1 MKATQVGIAVVLCVL
16 ALGQKRLMAQAD
28 YPVTLDVV
36 VTDKLDRPVVDLKQ
50 EDFKVLDNK
59 DLRSITS
66 VRMVN
71 GEGDKPDPPVTAYLL
86 VDMINTP
93 LETLSTELKSIEAYL
108 EQAGPRLPLPTALIF
123 LSETD
128 LKFQGEP
135 TRDPKVL
142 LANLRNNDAMR
153 RSFQQQGGIQQLA
166 QMREKSLEALNG
178 VTLKLN
184 NVEGR
189 KLVVWISPGWAAF
202 EHQSSQK
209 SPKELEALY
218 EYIVGISTALRQAGV
233 TIYSVNPYGAVR
245 DLGISN
251 ESYYKEFV
259 KGVSSPKQTDNGDL
273 GLQVI
278 AAQTGGN
285 VLYGNNNIAKM
296 IDQCLADAQVFYE
309 VTYSAAHAR
318 QANEFHA
325 VQMQVGKPGLKPRT
339 RFGYYAQP

>member
-1 MKATQVGIAVVLCVL
+1 MKARLVWMAVVLCGL
-16 ALGQKRLMAQAD
+16 ALAQRSVVAQAD

-36 VTDKLDRPVVDLKQ
+36 VTDKMDRPVVDLKP
-50 EDFKVLDNK
+50 EEFKVLDNK
-59 DLRSITS
+59 EMRSITS

-93 LETLSTELKSIEAYL
+93 IETLSIELKSIQSYL
-108 EQAGPRLPLPTALIF
+108 AQAGPRLPLPTALVF

-128 LKFQGEP
+128 LKWQSEP

-142 LANLRNNDAMR
+142 LANLASNEVLR
-153 RSFQQQGGIQQLA
+153 RSFQNQGGYQQLV
-166 QMREKSLEALNG
+166 QMRQKSLEALNG

-189 KLVVWISPGWAAF
+189 KLVVWLSPGWAAF
-202 EHQSSQK
+202 EHQTSQK
-209 SPKELEALY
+209 SPAEFQALFD
-218 EYIVGISTALRQAGV
+218 YIVGISSALRQAGV
-233 TIYSVNPYGAVR
+233 TIYSVNPVGAAR
-245 DLGISN
+245 DLGSSN

-285 VLYGNNNIAKM
+285 VLYGSNNIGKM
-296 IDQCLADAQVFYE
+296 IDQCLSDAQVFYE

-318 QANEFHA
+318 QGNEFHA
-325 VQMQVGKPGLKPRT
+325 VQVTVDKPGLKSRT
-339 RFGYYAQP
+339 RYGYYAQP

>member
-1 MKATQVGIAVVLCVL
+1 MNARPVWMAVVLCL
-16 ALGQKRLMAQAD
+16 LTLGQKRVMAQAD

-59 DLRSITS
+59 ELRSITS

-86 VDMINTP
+86 IDMINTP
-93 LETLSTELKSIEAYL
+93 LETLSIELKSIESYL
-108 EQAGPRLPLPTALIF
+108 EQAGPRLPLPTALVF

-128 LKFQGEP
+128 LKFQSEP

-142 LANLRNNDAMR
+142 LANLKNNDALR
-153 RSFQQQGGIQQLA
+153 RSFQQQGGFQQLV

-209 SPKELEALY
+209 SPKEFEALY

-233 TIYSVNPYGAVR
+233 TIYSVNPYGALR
-245 DLGISN
+245 DLGTSN

-259 KGVSSPKQTDNGDL
+259 KGVANPKQTDNGDL

-309 VTYSAAHAR
+309 VTYSASHPR
-318 QANEFHA
+318 QANEFHS
-325 VQMQVGKPGLKPRT
+325 VQVQVNKPGLKPRS
-339 RFGYYAQP
+339 RFGYYGQP